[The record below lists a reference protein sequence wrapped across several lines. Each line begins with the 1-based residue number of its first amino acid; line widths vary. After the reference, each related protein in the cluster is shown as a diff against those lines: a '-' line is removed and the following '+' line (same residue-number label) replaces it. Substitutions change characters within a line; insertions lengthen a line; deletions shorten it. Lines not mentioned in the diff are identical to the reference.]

1 MHRPDRWSIPDEERS
16 LLCTTTVLLVLSRV
30 SLPIAG
36 RETTERLLGTIA
48 RWLPPFGRR
57 PEPDRIAWATEG
69 VARRLPLST
78 TCLMQALAGQSLFD
92 AYGHPSVVR
101 FGVSKDADEL
111 RAHAWVEHG
120 GAVVIGELDDLCRY
134 RQLTAPDWE

>member
-1 MHRPDRWSIPDEERS
+1 MRRPDRWSIPDEERP
-16 LLCTTTVLLVLSRV
+16 LLCTAAMLLVLSRM
-30 SLPIAG
+30 SLPVVG
-36 RETTERLLGTIA
+36 REATERLLGTVA
-48 RWLPPFGRR
+48 RWLPPFGKR
-57 PEPDRIAWATEG
+57 PEPDQIAWATEG

-92 AYGHPSVVR
+92 AHGHQSVVR

-120 GAVVIGELDDLCRY
+120 EAVVIGELDDLCRY
-134 RQLTAPDWE
+134 RPLTASDLE